1 MSHSFCLSRA
11 TPLRRR
17 PDDAS
22 ARDRPTLAVVRVR
35 HLRDCAGPVSVDE
48 HTICVHRFPVS
59 ACSAFVPVSWLA
71 YAGRTERHASR
82 SSVLRTHGSRVQFL
96 SSPDFECLE
105 SMIRRIATARL
116 FGRKPRCDFRVERH
130 DDFEDIHS
138 ENEFPATGSQLHRP
152 PDLSMA
158 TASISTAAPSGSLET
173 STVERAGRNS
183 PKKSA

>member
-82 SSVLRTHGSRVQFL
+82 SSVLRTHGSCIQFL
-96 SSPDFECLE
+96 NSSDFECFE
-105 SMIRRIATARL
+105 SVNRRVAPARL
-116 FGRKPRCDFRVERH
+116 FGRKPTCDFRAERH
-130 DDFEDIHS
+130 DGFEDAPS
-138 ENEFPATGSQLHRP
+138 ENEFSATGSQLHRLS
-152 PDLSMA
+152 DLS
-158 TASISTAAPSGSLET
+158 TAIASTSTAAPSGSLET
-173 STVERAGRNS
+173 STVERAGRDS